1 MCPYC
6 ARLDVIFIVVSLGRL
21 QELQDLKQFQQ
32 RFQRRV
38 GITQVLA

>member
-6 ARLDVIFIVVSLGRL
+6 ARLDVIFIVVSFGRL